1 MFKNSYMISN
11 IRNSLKRIEGHAIK
25 TPLHLSERLS
35 EKYNCE
41 VYLKREDL
49 QKTRSFKI
57 RGSLNKIIKN
67 YQSLKTKEIVCASI
81 GNHAQGVAFC
91 CSLLNVKGK
100 IFCPETTPPQKLKK

>member
-1 MFKNSYMISN
+1 MISN
-11 IRNSLKRIEGHAIK
+11 IRNSHTK
-25 TPLHLSERLS
+25 TPLHFSERLS

-67 YQSLKTKEIVCASI
+67 YDSLKTKEIVCASA
-81 GNHAQGVAFC
+81 GNHMRC
-91 CSLLNVKGK
+91 CLLLFSFKCK
-100 IFCPETTPPQKLKK
+100 R